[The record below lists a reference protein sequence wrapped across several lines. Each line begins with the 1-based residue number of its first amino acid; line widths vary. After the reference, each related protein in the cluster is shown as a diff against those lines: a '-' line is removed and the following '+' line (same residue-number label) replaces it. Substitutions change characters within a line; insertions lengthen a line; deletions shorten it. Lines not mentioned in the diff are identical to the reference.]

1 MDYVMVLFELVYLF
15 NILGSLILIWN
26 IHSKRHTEGI
36 SFYTQILFALASFI
50 KFFYFYYSIL
60 SAYWLFWVE
69 SFVSILISSY
79 VVYLM
84 VKYKRLSISK
94 EPNKLDYRLIIVVSI
109 ALAVLSNLERS
120 SKRFEWY
127 FFAIRLANILETLGI
142 LPQLLMLYNDR
153 FVTRPIGLFVSSLMI
168 SRIFRIMFWINLF
181 NSYYTKDSY
190 YILIGADALYILF
203 VVGLAYNVFKYWN
216 AQVIPYN

>member
-1 MDYVMVLFELVYLF
+1 MDNVIVLFELVYVF
-15 NILGSLILIWN
+15 NILSSIILIWN

-60 SAYWLFWVE
+60 SAYWVFWVE

-84 VKYKRLSISK
+84 IKYKRLSISK

-109 ALAVLSNLERS
+109 ILAVISNLERS
-120 SKRFEWY
+120 SKKFEWY
-127 FFAIRLANILETLGI
+127 FFAIRFANILETLGI
-142 LPQLLMLYNDR
+142 LPQLFMLYSEK
-153 FVTRPIGLFVSSLMI
+153 FVIKPIGLFVISLLV
-168 SRIFRIMFWINLF
+168 SRVFRILFWYSLF

-190 YILIGADALYILF
+190 YILIGADALYIVF
-203 VVGLAYNVFKYWN
+203 VMGLAYNVVRYWN
-216 AQVIPYN
+216 SQVIPYN